1 VIRVLIADDHRVV
14 REGLRLVLTLDPEFN
29 VVGEAMN
36 GEEAVRLVHELRPDI
51 VLMDLQMPGMDGIA
65 ATAAIKAAQPEVEVL
80 VLTSVLQDTA
90 VVGAV
95 RAGATGY
102 LHKDT
107 DGDELRRAVK
117 AAAAGQVQLSP
128 EASRWLVRELQPS
141 PAPATADTDG
151 PPLTERERDVV
162 RLLARGQ
169 SNREISTTLGIGEKT
184 VKTHVRNVLAKFSVR
199 SRTQAIL
206 YAQQHGLVARGPGSE
221 CAGATA
227 PPDPRLEQP
236 ARGAGPRR

>member
-1 VIRVLIADDHRVV
+1 MRRLRRKSQTMDAHPRGRIVIRVLIADDHRVV
-14 REGLRLVLTLDPEFN
+14 REGLRLVLTLDPEFD
-29 VVGEAMN
+29 VVGEAMH
-36 GEEAVRLVHELRPDI
+36 GEEAVRLVQELRPEI

-90 VVGAV
+90 VVAAV
-95 RAGATGY
+95 RAGAIGY

-117 AAAAGQVQLSP
+117 AAAAGQVQLSA
-128 EASRWLVRELQPS
+128 EATRWLVRELQPA
-141 PAPATADTDG
+141 PAPAPADTG
-151 PPLTERERDVV
+151 RSPLTEREHDVV
-162 RLLARGQ
+162 RLLAQGQ
-169 SNREISTTLGIGEKT
+169 SNREIATTLGIGEKT

-206 YAQQHGLVARGPGSE
+206 YAQQHGLVASSPGAE
-221 CAGATA
+221 
-227 PPDPRLEQP
+227 
-236 ARGAGPRR
+236 

>member
-14 REGLRLVLTLDPEFN
+14 REGLRLVLTLDPEFT

-36 GEEAVRLVHELRPDI
+36 GDEAVRLVHELRPDI

-65 ATAAIKAAQPEVEVL
+65 ATAAIKAAQPDVEVL
-80 VLTSVLQDTA
+80 VLTSVLQDKA

-117 AAAAGQVQLSP
+117 AAAAGQVQLSA
-128 EASRWLVRELQPS
+128 EATRWLVRELQPS
-141 PAPATADTDG
+141 PAPAAPDTGG
-151 PPLTERERDVV
+151 PLLTEREHDVV

-169 SNREISTTLGIGEKT
+169 SNREIATTLGIGEKT

-206 YAQQHGLVARGPGSE
+206 YAQQHGLVASGPGSE
-221 CAGATA
+221 
-227 PPDPRLEQP
+227 
-236 ARGAGPRR
+236 

>member
-14 REGLRLVLTLDPEFN
+14 REGLRLVLTLDPEFT

-36 GEEAVRLVHELRPDI
+36 GEEAVRLVHELRPDV
-51 VLMDLQMPGMDGIA
+51 VLMDLQMPGMDGIT
-65 ATAAIKAAQPEVEVL
+65 ATAAIKSAQPDVEVL

-90 VVGAV
+90 VVGAI

-107 DGDELRRAVK
+107 DGDDLRRAVK

-128 EASRWLVRELQPS
+128 EATQWLVRELQPA
-141 PAPATADTDG
+141 PAPATVDTGG

-162 RLLARGQ
+162 RLLAQGQ
-169 SNREISTTLGIGEKT
+169 SNREIATTLGIGEKT
-184 VKTHVRNVLAKFSVR
+184 VKTHVRHVLAKFSVR

-206 YAQQHGLVARGPGSE
+206 YAQQHGFVASGPGSE
-221 CAGATA
+221 
-227 PPDPRLEQP
+227 
-236 ARGAGPRR
+236 